1 MGVGLDEARGDEL
14 SLGVDLHR
22 VRGDLDL
29 LAFAGLRLRL
39 GLAQSRCGFR
49 PHVGDLF
56 ARGRDEPV
64 LDEAEGSISG
74 EVLRPRHG
82 RDPPVADEQGRGVHG
97 CSALRAPPV
106 AGKAR
111 SSGFRVNPGIWTPR
125 SRATWIA
132 SSYPASAWRRTPIAG
147 SLVRTRSS
155 LRAAASVPSATMTWP
170 ACNE

>member
-1 MGVGLDEARGDEL
+1 MGDPIAGD
-14 SLGVDLHR
+14 G
-22 VRGDLDL
+22 
-29 LAFAGLRLRL
+29 
-39 GLAQSRCGFR
+39 
-49 PHVGDLF
+49 
-56 ARGRDEPV
+56 DEPV
-64 LDEAEGSISG
+64 LYEAERAFSG
-74 EVLRPRHG
+74 RVLGARHG
-82 RDPPVADEQGRGVHG
+82 RDTAVADEEGRGAHG

-111 SSGFRVNPGIWTPR
+111 SSVFRVNPGIWTPR